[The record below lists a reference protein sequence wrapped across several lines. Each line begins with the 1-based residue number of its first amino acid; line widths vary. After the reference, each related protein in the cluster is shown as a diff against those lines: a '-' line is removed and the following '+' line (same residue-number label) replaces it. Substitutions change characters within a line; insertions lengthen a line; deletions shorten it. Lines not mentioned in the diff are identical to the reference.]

1 MKPTTSW
8 VTRKGESYTMLTDSE
23 LIRIQT
29 TLKLKPKKTEHH
41 QRMSNESLAGMKT
54 TSIHKNTNNAKNRL
68 TIISTVVN
76 GINFVQGISTTLVLK
91 LSIMR
96 ISQITCR
103 VKSFIK
109 TWKRRINK
117 NHSNKW
123 RFSTIWKGILSM
135 CKR

>member
-8 VTRKGESYTMLTDSE
+8 ATRKEGNYTMLTDSE
-23 LIRIQT
+23 LIRIRT
-29 TLKLKPKKTEHH
+29 ISKLKLKKAEHH
-41 QRMSNESLAGMKT
+41 QLMNRGSLAGMKT
-54 TSIHKNTNNAKNRL
+54 TSTHKNTNNVNNRL
-68 TIISTVVN
+68 TIILTVVN